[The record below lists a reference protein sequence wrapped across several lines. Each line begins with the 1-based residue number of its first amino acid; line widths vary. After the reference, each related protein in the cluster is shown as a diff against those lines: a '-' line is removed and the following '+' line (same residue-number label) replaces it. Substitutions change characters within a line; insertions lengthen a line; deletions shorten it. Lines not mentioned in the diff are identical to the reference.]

1 MAKQKVTSSV
11 FSPLINDYPPPS
23 HHHSSIF
30 QHTVDQGAHTF
41 AKNIPECRLSS
52 CPNALRAGS
61 FSTITFADSMKINKA
76 AIKAA
81 AVKGLRENCATI
93 WTDTSYLDP
102 KRMEVFLARSQNAPL
117 RVRVATRG
125 DWIAFTE
132 AFAKALAQTHR
143 LHLIDLEVK
152 SAAKLHSLLAKMD
165 GSAPILEVISLECE
179 HGSHTLPQDAKFL
192 QDGTPSLKQ
201 ISFQRCGIPWSKVLM
216 SSGLIFLQLWN
227 AQESHSQCRPST
239 NALLNA
245 LESMPLLKH
254 IDLFLFLPRSDGSP
268 PRQPRLSLQK
278 LSDRLVIYDFA
289 DAIASFFEAVE
300 IPQAVH
306 TDLGFVDTVE
316 NPEAVRSALSSI
328 RSSWAGDMARL
339 YKENGLQKLQ
349 VEPFPDEDHELYM
362 IRFNLSFDIGPCSY
376 DSPSLILAF
385 SEGSSTVA
393 VLLELSQGLDFSS
406 LQALD
411 IDHVDEPFFEAHLW
425 ETVLTDLPKLERAS
439 FQSSIIDGFVSG
451 WQESTSLAGEMAEL
465 LGDRARHPGIGPVE
479 IRIEGSCDL
488 DSFDLLNDAAA
499 NIKVTWDGRL
509 RRL

>member
-1 MAKQKVTSSV
+1 
-11 FSPLINDYPPPS
+11 
-23 HHHSSIF
+23 
-30 QHTVDQGAHTF
+30 
-41 AKNIPECRLSS
+41 
-52 CPNALRAGS
+52 
-61 FSTITFADSMKINKA
+61 
-76 AIKAA
+76 
-81 AVKGLRENCATI
+81 
-93 WTDTSYLDP
+93 
-102 KRMEVFLARSQNAPL
+102 MEVFLARSQNAPL

-165 GSAPILEVISLECE
+165 GSAPILEVIFLECE

-201 ISFQRCGIPWSKVLM
+201 ISFQRCGIPWSKVPM
-216 SSGLIFLQLWN
+216 SSGLISLQLWN

-239 NALLNA
+239 NAFLNA

-268 PRQPRLSLQK
+268 PRRPRLSLQK

-300 IPQAVH
+300 IPRAVH

-316 NPEAVRSALSSI
+316 SPEAVRSALSSI
-328 RSSWAGDMARL
+328 RTSRAGDMARL

-362 IRFNLSFDIGPCSY
+362 IRFNLSFDIGPWSY

-385 SEGSSTVA
+385 SESSSTMA

-411 IDHVDEPFFEAHLW
+411 IDHVDEPLFEAHLW
-425 ETVLTDLPKLERAS
+425 ETVLVDLPKLERAS
-439 FQSSIIDGFVSG
+439 FQLSIIDGFVAR
-451 WQESTSLAGEMAEL
+451 WQENTVSSSPSFPKLATLVFSEVAWDESLAGEMAGL
-465 LGDRARHPGIGPVE
+465 LGDRARQPGIGPVE

-499 NIKVTWDGRL
+499 NVKVTWDGLLEEVVERECVESESESDYDEDVGSDVEEFL
-509 RRL
+509 VYCRRK